1 MVVANL
7 ASFRRRLGGGVGG
20 VGLGEEGQGSLEK
33 HPELPWKRGP
43 ATVLAAERSRVKL
56 TRRDYWCSP
65 ALRIAMPTWPSSS
78 GSGHRCIPLTNLSW
92 CCPEVAV
99 SVCGWR
105 SPRGAVRLVS
115 SCLLSAISASSL
127 TTGQTP
133 EPLPGETAEPNS
145 KCLKPCTNSSKIFPA
160 ILPPQNDR
168 WYLCYI

>member
-7 ASFRRRLGGGVGG
+7 AGFRWRGGGRAGG
-20 VGLGEEGQGSLEK
+20 GLGEGQGSLEK
-33 HPELPWKRGP
+33 RPELPWKRGP
-43 ATVLAAERSRVKL
+43 ATVLAAEGSRVTL

-65 ALRIAMPTWPSSS
+65 ALRITMPTWPSSS
-78 GSGHRCIPLTNLSW
+78 GSGRQCIPLTNLSW

-99 SVCGWR
+99 SVCRWR
-105 SPRGAVRLVS
+105 GPRGAVHLVS

-145 KCLKPCTNSSKIFPA
+145 KIRIFHS
-160 ILPPQNDR
+160 DV
-168 WYLCYI
+168 